1 MYYSDDVI
9 NEVLSRNDIVD
20 VIGSYASLKKKG
32 ANYEACCPFHHEKT
46 PSFKVNREKQMY
58 HCFGCGETC
67 GEGWSTAP

>member
-46 PSFKVNREKQMY
+46 PSFKVNRE
-58 HCFGCGETC
+58 
-67 GEGWSTAP
+67 